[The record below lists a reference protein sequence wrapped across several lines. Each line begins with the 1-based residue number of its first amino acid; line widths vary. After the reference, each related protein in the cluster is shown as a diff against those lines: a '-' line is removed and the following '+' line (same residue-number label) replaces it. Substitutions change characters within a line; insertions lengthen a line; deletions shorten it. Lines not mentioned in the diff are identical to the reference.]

1 MAVDLH
7 SASGRPFTPAA
18 GPRPGRCRGSVL
30 RLATLIAPL
39 MGIWSSI
46 AVGQLTPYNP
56 YADSQDA
63 APPVAADGT
72 LHWGT
77 FYKSAQLQKS
87 YERLWNLGAC
97 RGTNKAITIPVEQNR
112 LAIDTL
118 PEESL
123 QGVVRSVQ
131 GGINGGLI
139 AFVDPSATDPAHA
152 VKVAMLHPAG
162 VSRLAVRGD
171 ADASVLAPG
180 LTVRVQ
186 TRVDRRGKGLLPITR
201 LDIVTPP
208 SGFTPDEVRP
218 DTPGT
223 IVGTVVR
230 AGSSVLV
237 LRIDAGKIRQVI
249 LPLAGECRVSIDAAE
264 LLLASAGDTVEIKGR
279 TWAGQGCLGAA
290 TVFAS
295 DVTITKP
302 ERMTPPVA
310 ASAAP

>member
-1 MAVDLH
+1 MAVDLQ
-7 SASGRPFTPAA
+7 SAR
-18 GPRPGRCRGSVL
+18 GPVPPVGQSRPGRRRVEML
-30 RLATLIAPL
+30 RLATLIVPL
-39 MGIWSSI
+39 VGSWSSV
-46 AVGQLTPYNP
+46 ASGQLTPYNP
-56 YADSQDA
+56 YADSQDTV
-63 APPVAADGT
+63 PPVAADGT

-77 FYKSAQLQKS
+77 FFKSAQLQKS

-97 RGTNKAITIPVEQNR
+97 RGTNKAITLPVEQNK

-131 GGINGGLI
+131 GGIKGGLI
-139 AFVDPSATDPAHA
+139 AFVDPTATDPSHA

-162 VSRLAVRGD
+162 VSRLTVRGD
-171 ADASVLAPG
+171 ADARVLGPG
-180 LTVRVQ
+180 LTVRAQ
-186 TRVDRRGKGLLPITR
+186 GRVDRRGKGLIPVTR
-201 LDIVTPP
+201 IDIVTPP

-230 AGSSVLV
+230 ASSSVLV

-249 LPLAGECRVSIDAAE
+249 LPLAADCRVSIDAAE

-279 TWAGQGCLGAA
+279 LWAGQGCLGAA

-302 ERMTPPVA
+302 ERMAAPVA

>member
-1 MAVDLH
+1 MAVDLQ
-7 SASGRPFTPAA
+7 SAPGRRFLPAA
-18 GPRPGRCRGSVL
+18 VTRPGRCRGSMR

-39 MGIWSSI
+39 VGIWCSI

-186 TRVDRRGKGLLPITR
+186 ARVDRRGKGLVPVTR

-237 LRIDAGKIRQVI
+237 LRIDAGRIRQVI